1 MKKFHLLLTIFFITF
16 STIIVEILYTRVFSM
31 IYFSSFAFLMISLAL
46 FGYGLS
52 GVFISMSKM
61 GKKENSIQ
69 KLEYF
74 ILSYALLLPVIYKI
88 TLTARIDFL
97 NLFSPPTNFIIL
109 LLNFLVLLIPF
120 FIAGVSLV
128 LIFSLYSEQI
138 GKLYFIDLIG
148 AALGGIAIIPLI
160 TSLGPSKIILLIFLI
175 MTVLWYLISGLGRA
189 KKLTVFIVV
198 SVLFLGMFKFSDN
211 IFPVIPKIKKRE
223 YLNDFQKNRIEY
235 SKWSPINKIDI
246 SPVSKFK
253 KNIWLNGGTQQSW
266 LIRHNRLIEKTKKPI
281 VWCHQSIPF
290 QLTKKDSAFI
300 IGSAGGYEIL
310 CALTHKFK
318 SIYAVEMDPAICHI
332 ITKTGYADYIGN
344 IFNRKGVYLINDEGR
359 SVLKRM
365 KDRQYDVIQMVNS
378 HPTDTLLS
386 GGLSVAETYIY
397 TVESFKDYWSHLNP
411 EGFLSIVH
419 VFGERLFSTAYQAL
433 RELQVNDPGKKF
445 FVIQAK
451 NGFNYFFMK
460 KGDINLRDRELLT
473 IFSEKLRLQFPV
485 EIIYAPHLKKANT
498 YYQIASANYRELYR
512 KSSVN
517 INPVRDNSPY
527 FNQPNKI
534 GQFSFENIYIAGLAR
549 LMINNAMT
557 RSNSVYLSILFISIL
572 FSFLLIYLPLKI
584 KNKAQ
589 KINFNPIFYFFF
601 IGMAF
606 IIVEIIL
613 IKIFQ
618 LYLGNPAYSI
628 SVIIFSL
635 LLSTGIGSLLS
646 GKINQAFKRNTILF
660 VTLFLVV
667 LISLY
672 ALFLFEIIYSLIH
685 FGLVIRFFMSLVLI
699 SILGI
704 PMGIYFPIGLKQ
716 LGGKNKTMIGWA
728 WGANAFATVLGSII
742 TVIVAINWNFTVVL
756 LLAATSYLIA
766 GILFHMNLKK
776 KK

>member
-1 MKKFHLLLTIFFITF
+1 MKKFKLLLIIFFITF

-88 TLTARIDFL
+88 TLTAKIDFL
-97 NLFSPPTNFIIL
+97 NLFNTPTNFIIL

-128 LIFSLYSEQI
+128 LIFSLYSEEI

-160 TSLGPSKIILLIFLI
+160 TSLGPSKIILLLFLI
-175 MTVLWYLISGLGRA
+175 MTVLWYLISGFGRV

-198 SVLFLGMFKFSDN
+198 SVLFLGMFKFSDK

-223 YLNDFQKNRIEY
+223 YLNDFQKKRIEY
-235 SKWSPINKIDI
+235 SKWSSINKIDI
-246 SPVSKFK
+246 APVSKFK
-253 KNIWLNGGTQQSW
+253 KNVWLNGGTQQSW

-281 VWCHQSIPF
+281 LWFHQSIPF

-300 IGSAGGYEIL
+300 IGSAGGYEVL

-332 ITKTGYADYIGN
+332 IAKTGYADYIGN

-365 KDRQYDVIQMVNS
+365 KDRQFDVIQMVNS

-397 TVESFKDYWSHLNP
+397 TVESFKDYWIHLNP

-419 VFGERLFSTAYQAL
+419 VFGERLFATAYQAL

-460 KGDINLRDRELLT
+460 KGDINPRDQKLLT
-473 IFSEKLRLQFPV
+473 IFFEKLRLQFPV
-485 EIIYAPHLKKANT
+485 EIIYAPHLKKENT
-498 YYQIASANYRELYR
+498 YYQIASANYCELYR

-534 GQFSFENIYIAGLAR
+534 GQFSFENIYIAGLSR
-549 LMINNAMT
+549 LMINNAMI

-572 FSFLLIYLPLKI
+572 FSLLLIYLPLKI
-584 KNKAQ
+584 KNKKH

-635 LLSTGIGSLLS
+635 LISSGIGSLLS
-646 GKINQAFKRNTILF
+646 GKINQVFKNTILF
-660 VTLFLVV
+660 VTVFLVI

-685 FGLVIRFFMSLVLI
+685 FSLVIRLFISLVLI

-704 PMGIYFPIGLKQ
+704 PMGIYFPTGLKQ
-716 LGGKNKTMIGWA
+716 LGKKNKTMIGWA

-756 LLAATSYLIA
+756 LLAAACYLIA
-766 GILFHMNLKK
+766 GILFHLNLKK
-776 KK
+776 NK